1 MFAFIF
7 FSVYFL
13 LLFSTINFL
22 IVEFDIDIQFSMDF
36 TYFRDFLVYGA

>member
-13 LLFSTINFL
+13 LLFSTIIFM
-22 IVEFDIDIQFSMDF
+22 IVEFDIVIQFSMD
-36 TYFRDFLVYGA
+36 YYDIKNRYDLS